1 MRDYQSLCTLGST
14 VKVIIIAAAAAA
26 AAAAATTNQM
36 LYTILRM
43 GRAGIRSQG
52 IILLRRTL
60 LRNRI
65 AVLLSHGIP
74 IYANAMVRG
83 MYMR

>member
-14 VKVIIIAAAAAA
+14 VKVIIIIAAAATATT
-26 AAAAATTNQM
+26 TTNQM

-74 IYANAMVRG
+74 INANKMVRG